1 MKVEVQITF
10 LQWELKKK
18 WQSVNF
24 LFEFIPLQVFVRDS
38 DLRVKC
44 VLKTRQQD

>member
-1 MKVEVQITF
+1 VKFDTKQFEIETEITF

-24 LFEFIPLQVFVRDS
+24 LFEFISLQVKIAEIRD
-38 DLRVKC
+38 R
-44 VLKTRQQD
+44 R